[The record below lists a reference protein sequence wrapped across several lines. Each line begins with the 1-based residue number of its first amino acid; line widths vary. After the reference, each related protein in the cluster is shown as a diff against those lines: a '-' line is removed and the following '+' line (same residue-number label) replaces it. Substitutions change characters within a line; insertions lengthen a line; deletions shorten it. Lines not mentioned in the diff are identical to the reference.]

1 MIWIHFIDVH
11 LKFQPEMEENLSVDF
26 NNFGPSSPELES
38 DATDTVIK
46 EEEPPPPPP
55 PPPPPVV
62 AEKRPMRKAA
72 MKHYLRMAEEKA
84 PAKKCSRKANKAPP
98 KAKAAPAA
106 LPKENTE

>member
-1 MIWIHFIDVH
+1 
-11 LKFQPEMEENLSVDF
+11 MEDNPSVDF
-26 NNFGPSSPELES
+26 NDFGPSSPELES
-38 DATDTVIK
+38 DPTGTVIK
-46 EEEPPPPPP
+46 EEEPPPP

-84 PAKKCSRKANKAPP
+84 PTKKRSCKANNVPP